1 MDEKK
6 MIDLLGLIQ
15 PRLLEDHIAEQD
27 YQTAKR
33 CIRKLKPAHR
43 WPWITCLAAGGAL
56 VAAGGAILAR
66 YLIILRRVSRRTA

>member
-15 PRLLEDHIAEQD
+15 PRLLEDHIAERD

-33 CIRKLKPAHR
+33 CIRKLKHAHR
-43 WPWITCLAAGGAL
+43 WPWITCL
-56 VAAGGAILAR
+56 AAGGAILAR